1 MSEEKS
7 KAKVFEVVKDEFT
20 LAVKWASKLTQNKD
34 NSLIAVKIENGV
46 MVMSAYN
53 GINSSKSKSDVT
65 QKFEGVLEFSV
76 NGTLLAN
83 AIKSIKDAT
92 LKCSIDG
99 RTLTIRST
107 KAKFTLPITVPRNKL
122 VLPPMPP
129 AVGKVDAQEFRTL
142 LNHAI
147 AMTSDDSST
156 PVLMTVHIEID
167 PQNSVLTLVATD
179 RYKLVIR
186 KLSYEPANT
195 SEETDKFSVDVE
207 ARSFKTLMAD
217 LNDEDQMTLYASS
230 SNDNR
235 QLGIAT
241 STQIGMVGLKD
252 VKAVNYSQFLAM
264 HNSHRIVLKRS
275 DLTQAISITKP
286 LIEGSVKGADLAIEG
301 SLMTLVTPMT
311 DIDIDLVESD
321 ISEKMDIHMNLDYL
335 SPVLS
340 AGKSEYVGFSIE
352 NANKPVLVQ
361 EMKDKDTIDENFFSL
376 VMPIRKAN

>member
-7 KAKVFEVVKDEFT
+7 KAKVFEVVTDEFSR
-20 LAVKWASKLTQNKD
+20 AVKWASKLTQNKD
-34 NSLIAVKIENGV
+34 NSLIAVKIENGT
-46 MVMSAYN
+46 MIMSAYN

-65 QKFEGVLEFSV
+65 QKFDGDLEFSV
-76 NGTLLAN
+76 NGTMLSN
-83 AIKSIKDAT
+83 AIKSIKDPA
-92 LKCSIDG
+92 LKFSLDG
-99 RTLTIRST
+99 RTLTIRSS

-129 AVGKVDAQEFRTL
+129 AVGKVEAAEFRTL

-147 AMTSDDSST
+147 AMTSDDAST

-167 PQNSVLTLVATD
+167 PQNSMLTMVATD

-186 KLSYEPANT
+186 NLPYTPANDST
-195 SEETDKFSVDVE
+195 EKDKFSVDVE

-235 QLGIAT
+235 QFGIAT

-252 VKAVNYSQFLAM
+252 VKAVNFAQFLSM
-264 HNSHRIVLKRS
+264 HNSHTVVLKRS

-286 LIEGSVKGADLAIEG
+286 LIEGSVKGADFVFD
-301 SLMTLVTPMT
+301 STTLTLITPMT
-311 DIDIDLVESD
+311 DIDVDLVSSD
-321 ISEKMDIHMNLDYL
+321 MTEKVELHMNLDFL
-335 SPVLS
+335 GPVLS
-340 AGKSEYVGFSIE
+340 AGRSEYVGFNIQ
-352 NANKPVLVQ
+352 NATKPVIVQ
-361 EMKDKDTIDENFFSL
+361 EMVDKDTINKNFFSL
-376 VMPIRKAN
+376 VMPVRK